1 MLNTPL
7 LNIISSFRVSMVLGL
22 TLKLAFISSLSSFY
36 ENSLD
41 VNIRVSSVYIPTIA
55 KALIVIVVIKRQGSY
70 IDITIFNFLV

>member
-1 MLNTPL
+1 
-7 LNIISSFRVSMVLGL
+7 MVLGL
-22 TLKLAFISSLSSFY
+22 ALKLAFISSLSSFY